1 MSKNYVSPSM
11 LPMKE
16 IAQYLELICGFGKK
30 TDAAI
35 DTNHV
40 AGILSN
46 LIAVAATDSN
56 GELIKDRATVM
67 NALQLGGIAANKY
80 ITTDGASALLSDSY
94 SLSTNTGDEIKNL
107 RDELYQIKAELVKTG
122 MIKNTEC
129 YNGFIDPF
137 KVGNEKY
144 LYEPIT
150 VTNTDSSSVIN
161 NYISVED
168 TSNLYAGEYIVIDTN
183 EPQIAQIQDITS
195 SNRVDLVVSI
205 AGPIPS
211 GTNIYKSYGS
221 YHNGS
226 FVFGKQED
234 IAISSKEK
242 YIILNDDIQPLI
254 LTKKYTPNS
263 GYAAQINIPS
273 TAKGAIRKVGIQ
285 AKVTGYPGGLKCY
298 VIDPTNNTNDILSIA
313 TIEALKEDGKII
325 GESNLIYASE
335 ATQAYNE
342 LYFEFND
349 TIILDKSKYLFLF
362 VQIDADN
369 NNYWELKGL
378 RGETNMDLQTNS
390 KLYSF
395 SDGVGLQAED
405 GDLYLVVVTSEILL
419 DSMQYNKEGLYSA
432 EFKLSDLTQ
441 ATRVRVELKINREGR
456 FRVIDNPNTLVP
468 NANRLLNTYN
478 EDNKSYSTNLFNA
491 GDLIAIGNQIA
502 TVGTS
507 RAANTSFSLASETY
521 APPGEPVYRIGYKV
535 QAKAIKKVFNSA
547 NETNPIETQDI
558 TLVDLP
564 LIAIIPGKESSKEDI
579 SSDRLIFEGILKEN
593 NNRLSLF
600 NDIEIQV
607 YWKNDLATTMEINNA
622 PELAGSILDITVS
635 TDNTLNSA
643 KYNIIE
649 DPDINALST
658 SNNEPITTHD
668 ESIIEVNN

>member
-1 MSKNYVSPSM
+1 
-11 LPMKE
+11 
-16 IAQYLELICGFGKK
+16 
-30 TDAAI
+30 
-35 DTNHV
+35 
-40 AGILSN
+40 
-46 LIAVAATDSN
+46 
-56 GELIKDRATVM
+56 
-67 NALQLGGIAANKY
+67 
-80 ITTDGASALLSDSY
+80 
-94 SLSTNTGDEIKNL
+94 
-107 RDELYQIKAELVKTG
+107 
-122 MIKNTEC
+122 
-129 YNGFIDPF
+129 
-137 KVGNEKY
+137 
-144 LYEPIT
+144 
-150 VTNTDSSSVIN
+150 
-161 NYISVED
+161 
-168 TSNLYAGEYIVIDTN
+168 
-183 EPQIAQIQDITS
+183 
-195 SNRVDLVVSI
+195 
-205 AGPIPS
+205 
-211 GTNIYKSYGS
+211 
-221 YHNGS
+221 
-226 FVFGKQED
+226 
-234 IAISSKEK
+234 
-242 YIILNDDIQPLI
+242 
-254 LTKKYTPNS
+254 
-263 GYAAQINIPS
+263 
-273 TAKGAIRKVGIQ
+273 
-285 AKVTGYPGGLKCY
+285 
-298 VIDPTNNTNDILSIA
+298 
-313 TIEALKEDGKII
+313 
-325 GESNLIYASE
+325 
-335 ATQAYNE
+335 
-342 LYFEFND
+342 
-349 TIILDKSKYLFLF
+349 
-362 VQIDADN
+362 
-369 NNYWELKGL
+369 
-378 RGETNMDLQTNS
+378 MDLQTNS

-419 DSMQYNKEGLYSA
+419 DSMQYNKEGLYST

-547 NETNPIETQDI
+547 NETNPIEIQDI

-593 NNRLSLF
+593 NNRLSSF
-600 NDIEIQV
+600 NDIEIQI